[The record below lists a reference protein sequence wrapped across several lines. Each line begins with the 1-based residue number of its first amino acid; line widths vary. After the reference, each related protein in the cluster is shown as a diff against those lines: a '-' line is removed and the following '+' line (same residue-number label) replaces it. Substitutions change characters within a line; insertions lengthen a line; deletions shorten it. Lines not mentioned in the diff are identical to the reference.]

1 MPENLKSS
9 EIKWVSVW
17 CRQFHVN
24 FGDVFFPTEPKP
36 AQVKVVDFST
46 LDHGLSGEVFV
57 INENTLLVK
66 SFSYDGLAP
75 AATFLAGK
83 SGEPGRDNSIIIPY
97 PFDGKSYNYEDDAP
111 ILAEF
116 NNEEIM

>member
-1 MPENLKSS
+1 MKSS
-9 EIKWVSVW
+9 EIKWLSVW
-17 CRQFHVN
+17 CRVFHVN
-24 FGDVFFPTEPKP
+24 FGDVSFPSEPKP
-36 AQVKVVDFST
+36 PALVKVGDFST

-66 SFSYDGLAP
+66 NFSYDGLAP

-116 NNEEIM
+116 NNEEIT

>member
-1 MPENLKSS
+1 
-9 EIKWVSVW
+9 
-17 CRQFHVN
+17 
-24 FGDVFFPTEPKP
+24 
-36 AQVKVVDFST
+36 
-46 LDHGLSGEVFV
+46 V

-83 SGEPGRDNSIIIPY
+83 SGQPVRDNSIIIPY

-116 NNEEIM
+116 NNEEIMLTLPENLKSSEIKWLSVWCRVFHVNFGDVSFPSN